1 MPDPEEPL
9 LLREGDVA
17 VCASERLADGS
28 IGVRFAVQT
37 RSARS
42 TRPASGFVVRFL
54 GTVYGYLNQCAHVPT
69 ELDWQEGQ
77 FFDHSGLYL
86 MCATH
91 GAVYEPE
98 SGRCVGGP
106 CRGGRLLPLQ
116 ILECQGMVYW
126 RPDDAFF
133 PPDPVLIP
141 THARKQ

>member
-1 MPDPEEPL
+1 
-9 LLREGDVA
+9 
-17 VCASERLADGS
+17 
-28 IGVRFAVQT
+28 
-37 RSARS
+37 
-42 TRPASGFVVRFL
+42 VVRFL

-106 CRGGRLLPLQ
+106 CRGGRLLALQ
-116 ILECQGMVYW
+116 VLECQGMVYW
-126 RPDDAFF
+126 RPDDAFL
-133 PPDPVLIP
+133 PPDPALIQ